1 MNSQIPTLIE
11 HTRNQS
17 MRLPNLIVA
26 GAPKCGT
33 SSLFSWLAAHP
44 EVCGSY
50 PKEPYYFMDVDT
62 PLFHPEANYDYH
74 GLNRYAS
81 FFRHCSPQAKV
92 LLEATPHYMYQES
105 ALNFFASLNPQPQI
119 IFVLRKPSRQIFSY
133 FSFLQNNETL
143 LDKNLSFAQFTDL
156 LLQGRVEQIKHQFYS
171 ERSFF
176 PLKNALLYGRYYDF
190 LVRWTERFAADRLR
204 IVLFEQMIAE
214 PCATL
219 RYLANELG
227 IFPDFYNEFDF
238 PQDNQTVGREIKNEF
253 IHRYVIKIAR
263 YLPRNTFRNFL
274 RSFYFSKQT
283 KDTSAPNPDTESL
296 HRLDDYFVPYN
307 QQLAQ
312 AFDLNLDCW
321 R

>member
-1 MNSQIPTLIE
+1 MNSQISTLIE

-50 PKEPYYFMDVDT
+50 PKEPYYFMDVAT

-92 LLEATPHYMYQES
+92 LLEATPHYMYQD

-119 IFVLRKPSRQIFSY
+119 IFVLRKPSRQIF
-133 FSFLQNNETL
+133 
-143 LDKNLSFAQFTDL
+143 
-156 LLQGRVEQIKHQFYS
+156 FY
-171 ERSFF
+171 
-176 PLKNALLYGRYYDF
+176 
-190 LVRWTERFAADRLR
+190 
-204 IVLFEQMIAE
+204 
-214 PCATL
+214 
-219 RYLANELG
+219 
-227 IFPDFYNEFDF
+227 
-238 PQDNQTVGREIKNEF
+238 
-253 IHRYVIKIAR
+253 
-263 YLPRNTFRNFL
+263 
-274 RSFYFSKQT
+274 
-283 KDTSAPNPDTESL
+283 PDTESL

-307 QQLAQ
+307 QRLAQ